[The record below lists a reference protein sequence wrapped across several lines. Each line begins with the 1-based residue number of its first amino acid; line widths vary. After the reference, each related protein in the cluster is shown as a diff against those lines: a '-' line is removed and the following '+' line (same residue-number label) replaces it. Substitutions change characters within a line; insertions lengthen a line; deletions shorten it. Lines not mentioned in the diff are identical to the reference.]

1 MNFKCIEDLND
12 NKEVI
17 EVLERFLL
25 KFFYNFN
32 VVEVFLIMI

>member
-32 VVEVFLIMI
+32 VAEVFLIMI